1 MSEEAVLTYALSVIG
16 VLLSLLIGLVVY
28 VFVSLKSEVKGVAKE
43 VGDLNKNRVKLVH
56 KDECHATIGRMHSR
70 LDEFE
75 TAQHELATRMV
86 RVEAKLEHWDAES

>member
-1 MSEEAVLTYALSVIG
+1 MLPYALSIIG

-56 KDECHATIGRMHSR
+56 KDECHATAGRMHSR
-70 LDEFE
+70 LDGVEA
-75 TAQHELATRMV
+75 AQYDLATRMV
-86 RVEAKLEHWDAES
+86 RVEAKLEHLEPDI